1 MKALIYVD
9 LSALRPIVDGQ
20 WHRAHLS
27 RVPAPGE
34 QIVLLCGRTA
44 PAVFESIAA
53 RTMAGIPTCCWE
65 CDLVYRRQ
73 CGIAVYQQ

>member
-9 LSALRPIVDGQ
+9 LAAWRPIVDGR
-20 WHRAHLS
+20 WHRTHLS

-44 PAVFESIAA
+44 PAAFEPIAG
-53 RTMAGIPTCCWE
+53 RTAAGIPTCCWE
-65 CDLVYRRQ
+65 CDLAYRRHH
-73 CGIAVYQQ
+73 GIAVYQP